1 MLSLDRK
8 ILKGLGLSANDT
20 NFCLSLFASVLTL
33 LLILCAAI
41 SAISTLFVQDQSN
54 ITYNSNSF
62 LHISFGEPSI
72 EGARADDRQQIM
84 NSSTM
89 EEINKLNS
97 TDDISIIESKA
108 NPDNPDYTFDKD
120 SIGRKT
126 LFENPREP
134 VEKIITD
141 YTFND
146 TNIVNP
152 GKNKTDLLN
161 CKTPFCDLMNP
172 ENISGKITIRPISL
186 CTPTFASPEVFAASD
201 YSFVKQWGSKG
212 KADGEFN
219 GPFGIAH
226 SSSGDVIVTD
236 VWNHRIQKFTADGVF
251 ISKWSLPVGTL
262 RQFSPIRMAVDG
274 CNIYVLDY
282 RQELNLVYK
291 FDSNLSPVEKWA
303 PRPVHSPSYPYP
315 LTDPAH
321 IVEPRG
327 IGIDRSSGAVYIVD
341 TDLPSILKFSGDG
354 KFILKWGQFGRT
366 ADGDFDS
373 PYDVAVDSSGNVYV
387 VDSLRENI
395 QKFTSNGNFIDKWG
409 THGNDKGQF
418 NHPSSIATDAADNVY
433 VGEYYNKRIQ
443 KFSSD
448 GAFIT
453 SIPVSGRVVDMSVD
467 ESSGKIYATI
477 YDDHVEVYAPNLDSH
492 KDPIVPEILG
502 PPN

>member
-1 MLSLDRK
+1 M
-8 ILKGLGLSANDT
+8 SASKT
-20 NFCLSLFASVLTL
+20 
-33 LLILCAAI
+33 
-41 SAISTLFVQDQSN
+41 
-54 ITYNSNSF
+54 
-62 LHISFGEPSI
+62 P
-72 EGARADDRQQIM
+72 AD
-84 NSSTM
+84 
-89 EEINKLNS
+89 
-97 TDDISIIESKA
+97 
-108 NPDNPDYTFDKD
+108 
-120 SIGRKT
+120 
-126 LFENPREP
+126 NPREP
-134 VEKIITD
+134 IEKTIID
-141 YTFND
+141 DFNN
-146 TNIVNP
+146 TNVLIDPQN
-152 GKNKTDLLN
+152 NRTNLLN
-161 CKTPFCDLMNP
+161 CTTPFCELMKP

-274 CNIYVLDY
+274 CNIYILDY

-291 FDSNLSPVEKWA
+291 FDSNLSPVEQWA
-303 PRPVHSPSYPYP
+303 PHPVHSPAYPYP

-443 KFSSD
+443 KFSSV

-467 ESSGKIYATI
+467 ESSGKVYATI

-492 KDPIVPEILG
+492 KDPIVPKIQG
-502 PPN
+502 VPPN